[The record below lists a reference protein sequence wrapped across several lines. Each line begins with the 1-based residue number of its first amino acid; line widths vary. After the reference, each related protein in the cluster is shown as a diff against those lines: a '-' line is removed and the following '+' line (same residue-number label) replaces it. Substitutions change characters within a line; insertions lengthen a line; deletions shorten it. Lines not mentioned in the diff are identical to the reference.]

1 MESERSVNFE
11 FLKDRFKNFYTKAF
25 RAEQNLIQKN
35 FIGTCVVA
43 RQSLELVIKYLYESL
58 NLNDE
63 KYKTLYEK
71 IENEEFLNKLDNPR
85 KIYKLM
91 NSIRILGNRG
101 AHEDTED
108 PLTYEDSLKAL
119 NKLYNLSLWFYKF
132 VDPSFKHTA
141 PFRDPCFFTSNDNN
155 QQASHDLNPK
165 KAALFNVLNAYT
177 QHFLDKQN
185 KDHNYEAISSHS
197 SVLETYKGKK
207 LTLSDVFNQYS
218 LTADQ
223 SEMIDKLQVFLE
235 TKGKN
240 IFLLKG
246 YAGTGKTFLTKG
258 ITEYLTATGRDA
270 VLCAPTGK
278 ASRVLELKA
287 KYPAST
293 IHNTIY
299 YAETI
304 KERTID
310 DIKGSEV
317 YKFYFK
323 LSENKFSTDTVYIV
337 DEASM
342 VSNHLNELENIQ
354 FGSGRLLDD
363 LFDFINF
370 DHNDH
375 NKKLIFIGDSAQLPP
390 VSYDIGVG
398 SPALN
403 EKYIRERYNVTV
415 DSYELKDVV
424 RQKSESGVIINSQ
437 KLRQSISEGLY
448 NHLDFE
454 SNDKDVFKFSAQ
466 KFLDK
471 YYDITQGNR
480 KRNTVVLAYK
490 NSEVYSLN
498 NSIRQL
504 IINNSKNFNI
514 YADRIPPIQNNEILL
529 VTKTALVQGESVKNG
544 ELIEVESV
552 DSEIES
558 IQIKVKIKDKDGTVS
573 TVPVELQF
581 QDLTFR
587 LKKNNECTLL
597 LRGKFLLNNIFLYK
611 KFDENCINRA
621 LYIFFKIRHSELNVK
636 KNPSIYYS
644 ELRNDPYFNAVRI
657 SFGYAMT
664 VHKSQGSEWENV
676 FIYFDPN
683 INKTNE
689 NYFRWMYTA
698 VTRSS
703 KKLFLI
709 NPPKI
714 SVTQKMKF

>member
-11 FLKDRFKNFYTKAF
+11 FLKERFKNLYTKAF
-25 RAEQNLIQKN
+25 QAEQNLIKNN
-35 FIGTCVVA
+35 FIGTGLVA
-43 RQSLELVIKYLYESL
+43 RQSLELVIQYLYESL
-58 NLNDE
+58 NINDE
-63 KYKTLYEK
+63 KCKNLCEK
-71 IENEEFLNKLDNPR
+71 INNEVFLSKIDNP
-85 KIYKLM
+85 KKVSPLM
-91 NSIRILGNRG
+91 NRIRILGNSA
-101 AHEDTED
+101 AHETSED
-108 PLTYEDSLKAL
+108 PFTYEDSLKAL
-119 NKLYNLSLWFYKF
+119 NKLYNLSIWFYKF
-132 VDPSFKHTA
+132 VDPSFKHSD
-141 PFRDPCFFTSNDNN
+141 PFRDPCFFSSNDNN
-155 QQASHDLNPK
+155 KTSQDVNPK
-165 KAALFNVLNAYT
+165 RNALFNVLNAYT

-185 KDHNYEAISSHS
+185 KEPNYESTAIQS
-197 SVLETYKGKK
+197 SVLEKNEDKK
-207 LTLSDVFNQYS
+207 LTISDVFKQYN

-223 SEMIDKLQVFLE
+223 SEMINKLQVFLE

-258 ITEYLTATGRDA
+258 ITEYLTAIGRDA

-278 ASRVLELKA
+278 ASRILELKSQ
-287 KYPAST
+287 YPAST

-310 DIKGSEV
+310 DMKGSEV

-323 LSENKFSTDTVYIV
+323 LSENNHSTDTVYIV

-342 VSNHLNELENIQ
+342 VSNNINELENIQ

-375 NKKLIFIGDSAQLPP
+375 NKKIIFIGDSAQLPP
-390 VSYDIGVG
+390 VGYDKKVG

-415 DSYELKDVV
+415 DSFELKEIV

-454 SNDKDVFKFSAQ
+454 TNDKDIFKFSAQ
-466 KFLDK
+466 NFLDK
-471 YYDITQGNR
+471 YYDVTQGNR

-490 NSEVYSLN
+490 NSEVFSLN

-514 YADRIPPIQNNEILL
+514 YVDRIPPIQNNEILI

-544 ELIEVESV
+544 EIIEVETV

-558 IQIKVKIKDKDGTVS
+558 VTIKLKIKDKEGKVS
-573 TVPVELQF
+573 SVPVELQF

-621 LYIFFKIRHSELNVK
+621 LYIFFKMRHRELDVK
-636 KNPSIYYS
+636 TNPSIYYS
-644 ELRNDPYFNAVRI
+644 ELRIDPYFNAVRI

-683 INKTNE
+683 TKKTNE

-709 NPPKI
+709 NPPRI

>member
-11 FLKDRFKNFYTKAF
+11 FLKERFKNLYTKAF
-25 RAEQNLIQKN
+25 QAEQNLIKNN
-35 FIGTCVVA
+35 FIGTGLVA
-43 RQSLELVIKYLYESL
+43 RQSLELVIQYLYESL
-58 NLNDE
+58 NINDE
-63 KYKTLYEK
+63 KCKNLCEK
-71 IENEEFLNKLDNPR
+71 INNEVFLSKIDNP
-85 KIYKLM
+85 KKVTPLM
-91 NSIRILGNRG
+91 NTIRVLGNKA
-101 AHEDTED
+101 AHETLED
-108 PLTYEDSLKAL
+108 PVTYEDSLKAL
-119 NKLYNLSLWFYKF
+119 NKLYNLSIWFYKF
-132 VDPSFKHTA
+132 VDPSFKHSD
-141 PFRDPCFFTSNDNN
+141 PFRDPCFFSSNDNN
-155 QQASHDLNPK
+155 KTSQDVNPK
-165 KAALFNVLNAYT
+165 RNALFNVLNAYT

-185 KDHNYEAISSHS
+185 KEPSYESTAIQSSD
-197 SVLETYKGKK
+197 LENNEDKK
-207 LTLSDVFNQYS
+207 LTISDVFKQYN

-223 SEMIDKLQVFLE
+223 SEMINKLQVFLE

-258 ITEYLTATGRDA
+258 ITEYLTAIGRDA

-278 ASRVLELKA
+278 ASRVLELKS

-323 LSENKFSTDTVYIV
+323 LSENNHSTDTVYIV

-342 VSNHLNELENIQ
+342 VSNNINELENIQ

-375 NKKLIFIGDSAQLPP
+375 NKKIIFIGDSAQLPP
-390 VSYDIGVG
+390 VGYDKKVG

-415 DSYELKDVV
+415 DSFELKEIV

-454 SNDKDVFKFSAQ
+454 TNDKDIFKFSAQ

-471 YYDITQGNR
+471 YYDVTQGNR

-490 NSEVYSLN
+490 NSEVFSLN

-514 YADRIPPIQNNEILL
+514 YVDRIPPIQNNEILI

-544 ELIEVESV
+544 EIIEVETV

-558 IQIKVKIKDKDGTVS
+558 VTIKLKIKDKEGKVS
-573 TVPVELQF
+573 SVPVELQF

-621 LYIFFKIRHSELNVK
+621 LYIFFKMRHRELDVK
-636 KNPSIYYS
+636 TNPSIYYS
-644 ELRNDPYFNAVRI
+644 ELRIDPYFNAVRI

-683 INKTNE
+683 TKKTNE

-709 NPPKI
+709 NPPRI